1 MKAMLECE
9 FGRTDQTYYKPYV
22 EVSKISNNVIDFD
35 LQNIEKVLEL
45 DGKKKGV
52 SADVIVGKQNDHF
65 LDASRLIKRSFGNKF
80 DCDFQLYNWGVALI
94 ADLGFE
100 SDRVD
105 LLLLTY
111 GRTSPNRITLM
122 EFELI
127 IMKHS
132 NLTTFE
138 KKERRQKWIDLLASF
153 KIQAGRPKGG
163 INVLTIG
170 KRQLQAILDVN
181 EVLIVFD
188 LTVYVADLRRNDKY
202 SNKLHSV
209 LIEDPLISG
218 KRLSRL
224 GRGTLEEKMQGVF
237 TSYIIFV
244 YMYIHMNM
252 STYIHTNLALMY
264 IYIHVHVYIDEIKRM
279 ELFSTR
285 IAEEEAEEDLN
296 NLEGVED
303 QELIESNMRE
313 AFTKVFTNM
322 Y

>member
-45 DGKKKGV
+45 EGKKKGV
-52 SADVIVGKQNDHF
+52 SADVIVGRQNDHF

-80 DCDFQLYNWGVALI
+80 ECDFQLYNWGVALI

-105 LLLLTY
+105 LLLLAY

-153 KIQAGRPKGG
+153 KIQAGRRKGV

-202 SNKLHSV
+202 SNRLHSV

-218 KRLSRL
+218 KRLARL
-224 GRGTLEEKMQGVF
+224 GKRTLEEKM
-237 TSYIIFV
+237 
-244 YMYIHMNM
+244 N
-252 STYIHTNLALMY
+252 
-264 IYIHVHVYIDEIKRM
+264 DEIKRM

-285 IAEEEAEEDLN
+285 LAEEEAEEDLN

-303 QELIESNMRE
+303 KELIESNMRE

>member
-1 MKAMLECE
+1 MKAMHEID
-9 FGRTDQTYYKPYV
+9 FGKTDQTYYKPFV
-22 EVSKISNNVIDFD
+22 EISKISNNIIDFD

-80 DCDFQLYNWGVALI
+80 ECDFQLYNWGVALI
-94 ADLGFE
+94 ADLGLE

-153 KIQAGRPKGG
+153 KIQAGRPRGVT
-163 INVLTIG
+163 ILTIG

-202 SNKLHSV
+202 SNRLHSV

-218 KRLSRL
+218 KKLSRL
-224 GRGTLEEKMQGVF
+224 SKRTLEEKMQ
-237 TSYIIFV
+237 
-244 YMYIHMNM
+244 
-252 STYIHTNLALMY
+252 
-264 IYIHVHVYIDEIKRM
+264 DEKKRM

-285 IAEEEAEEDLN
+285 YIYICLYI
-296 NLEGVED
+296 LRR
-303 QELIESNMRE
+303 I
-313 AFTKVFTNM
+313 
-322 Y
+322 